1 MKMFFKRDYF
11 IATKKC
17 AIQENFAD
25 LTDFLKNISDEDI
38 LKHLVGCSSK
48 PGYVSETSC
57 DEFLWCLSNYLETKM
72 KNRLI
77 PPDEFNLL
85 TDEFTDILNRAE
97 LSIFIQYTDSD
108 TSDIKEEFLRMMKI
122 VVNKGTEALF
132 KTMSETF
139 IQKGIP
145 LSSMWFNGMDG
156 TNVMSGKMSVRQQ

>member
-1 MKMFFKRDYF
+1 
-11 IATKKC
+11 
-17 AIQENFAD
+17 
-25 LTDFLKNISDEDI
+25 
-38 LKHLVGCSSK
+38 
-48 PGYVSETSC
+48 
-57 DEFLWCLSNYLETKM
+57 M

-97 LSIFIQYTDSD
+97 LSIFVQYTDSD

-132 KTMSETF
+132 NTMSETF

-156 TNVMSGKMSVRQQ
+156 TNVMSGKMLVRQQ